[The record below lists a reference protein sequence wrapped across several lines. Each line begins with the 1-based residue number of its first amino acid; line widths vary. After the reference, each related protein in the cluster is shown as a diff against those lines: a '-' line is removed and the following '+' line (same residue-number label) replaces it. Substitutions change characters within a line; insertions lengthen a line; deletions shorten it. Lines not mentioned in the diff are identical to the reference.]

1 MYNPYP
7 LDYEL
12 KKELVEYS
20 NDVLEDKIVA
30 CQKHKWA
37 CLRFLN
43 DLKKEGTE
51 EFPYLFDEI
60 AAIKFLNWM
69 KLFKHRKGVL
79 AGQRIEP
86 HIIQKFVFGNIYGWK
101 HKDTGYRRFNKA
113 YWQVG
118 RKNAKSQS
126 LSCVGSYEL
135 MAMGEGASEVY
146 CAATKTE
153 QAKIVWEE
161 TEKMLKGCE
170 ELKGKFRVA
179 YSTIYHDK
187 TASEMKALSKEDG
200 KKGDGFN
207 PQCGIIDEYHAH
219 ETDEM
224 YDVIDS
230 GMIARPQPLLMI
242 ITTAGFD
249 LNNPCYRVEYKLV
262 TRILDPND
270 PYINENYF
278 VMINELDKGDNIKD
292 EGVWEKANPIV
303 CSYKEGRDNIRK
315 RLNIA
320 LEAPEKMSKLL
331 TKTFNIWVQKKE
343 KGYMDMDKWKECG
356 QTIDYNALEN
366 MECIVGV
373 DLSAKIDLT
382 SLGFIIKLDN
392 ETYLVLGHSF
402 MPEDT
407 LHEKI
412 NTDKVPYDL
421 WVKQKYITLT
431 PGAVVD
437 YNFIKQHIKDF
448 EKEYNC
454 TVKEVCVDP
463 WNATQFMQD
472 MENEGYTVV
481 EIRQGMATLGGP
493 TKDFRDQVY
502 SKNVMHDNN
511 PVLTFAIGNAVTK
524 MDHNE
529 NIMLD
534 KAKSI
539 QRIDPI
545 ASVIN
550 GYVRAMVLQAQ
561 EDIFYSPDI

>member
-320 LEAPEKMSKLL
+320 LEAPEKMLKLL

>member
-20 NDVLEDKIVA
+20 NNVLEGKVAA

-43 DLKKEGTE
+43 DLKKEGTK
-51 EFPYLFDEI
+51 EFPYFFDEE
-60 AAIKFLNWM
+60 AAITFLNWM
-69 KLFKHRKGVL
+69 KLFRHRKGVL
-79 AGQRIEP
+79 VGQRINP

-101 HKDTGYRRFNKA
+101 SINTGYRRFNKS
-113 YWQVG
+113 YWQVA

-135 MAMGEGASEVY
+135 MAFGENASEVY

-153 QAKIVWEE
+153 QAKIVWGEA
-161 TEKMLKGCE
+161 EKMLLACE
-170 ELKGKFRVA
+170 ELKGKYRIA

-187 TASEMKALSKEDG
+187 TGSEMKALSKEDG

-230 GMIARPQPLLMI
+230 GMIARAQPLLMM
-242 ITTAGFD
+242 ITTAGYD
-249 LNNPCYRVEYKLV
+249 LNNPCYRIEYKLAS
-262 TRILDPND
+262 RILDPND
-270 PYINENYF
+270 PYVNESYF
-278 VMINELDKGDNIKD
+278 AMINELDEGDNIKN
-292 EGVWEKANPIV
+292 ESVWEKANPIV
-303 CSYKEGRDNIRK
+303 CSYPEGRKNIK
-315 RLNIA
+315 DRLDIA
-320 LEAPEKMSKLL
+320 LESPEKMRTFL
-331 TKTFNIWVQKKE
+331 TKNVNVWVQQKD
-343 KGYMDMDKWKECG
+343 KGYMDMKKWDECG
-356 QTIDYNALEN
+356 QDIDLNILEGR
-366 MECIVGV
+366 ECVVGV

-382 SLGFIIKLDN
+382 SLGFIFKLDS
-392 ETYLVLGHSF
+392 EKYLVLSHSF

-407 LHEKI
+407 LKEKKA
-412 NTDKVPYDL
+412 TDKVPYDL
-421 WVKQKYITLT
+421 WVKQEYITLT

-437 YNFIKQHIKDF
+437 YNFIKQYIKDF
-448 EKEYNC
+448 EKRYNC
-454 TVKEVCVDP
+454 TAKEVCVDP

-472 MENEGYTVV
+472 MESEGYTVV
-481 EIRQGMATLGGP
+481 EIRQGMRTLGGP

-502 SKNVMHDNN
+502 SKNIIHEND
-511 PVLTFAIGNAVTK
+511 PVLTFAIGNAVTQ

-529 NIMLD
+529 NIKLD
-534 KAKSI
+534 KAKSS

-550 GYVRAMVLQAQ
+550 GYVRSMTLQVQ